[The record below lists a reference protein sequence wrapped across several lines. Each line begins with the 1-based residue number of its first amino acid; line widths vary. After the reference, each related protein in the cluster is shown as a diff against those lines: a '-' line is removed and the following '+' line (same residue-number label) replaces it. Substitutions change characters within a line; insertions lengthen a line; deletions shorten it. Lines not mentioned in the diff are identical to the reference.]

1 MIPLTLRAMFETR
14 LRRPRNSGL
23 PAALLLSVLAVLALA
38 CAPAQAREASE
49 LQYEPEVPTVPQ
61 EESPGATHRGG
72 SNGGNEG
79 GGPNAENSTA
89 PPGGGS
95 GGGGNGSQG
104 GGSHTG
110 QSNQAPAGNG
120 GQPGSG
126 AVGSGVALGEG
137 NDGTELGEKTS
148 ATSDEGSSPLVPI
161 LIAIVVLAAISIG
174 AFYYR
179 QRRQGAGSS
188 ISPKAS

>member
-1 MIPLTLRAMFETR
+1 
-14 LRRPRNSGL
+14 
-23 PAALLLSVLAVLALA
+23 LLLSVLAVLALA

-61 EESPGATHRGG
+61 EESPGGSHNGG
-72 SNGGNEG
+72 SNDGGNGNG
-79 GGPNAENSTA
+79 GNGGEAEAEKANT
-89 PPGGGS
+89 PGGGGS
-95 GGGGNGSQG
+95 GGDNGSQG

-110 QSNQAPAGNG
+110 QGNQGPTGNG
-120 GQPGSG
+120 GQRESGS
-126 AVGSGVALGEG
+126 VGSGVALGEG
-137 NDGTELGEKTS
+137 KTPTDLGEKTS

-179 QRRQGAGSS
+179 QRRDAGSS